1 MSLTKLIDYPSVTEK
16 IIHLFLFAY
25 FFLLI
30 FPHTTTPKEIILW
43 TAVLCWII
51 IRIKRPE
58 PFIRLTPIITA
69 LSLFMVIAFIA
80 SVSGAEPIENLK
92 RFKGELLVPFLFF
105 LITATEFNSI
115 EKSKRLLYAPLIAFA
130 IYTMLAVFES
140 ANYGLHQYFWIKSN
154 REQYIWL
161 DNYTQMSAAI
171 FPLILGLILLTVN
184 RGLRYLLVI
193 YAVSVFGIVT
203 AYRGFTVFSGTV
215 MVLLLWIISVR
226 PLKYRWR
233 MAVLLSLF
241 ILAFVSLMFFFKDDP
256 GVQDYRLKFEKV
268 INVSEEFEIESG
280 FSNRLPAWKASI
292 DVIKD
297 RPLLGY
303 GWGIKKFQKLVQK
316 EKFMEKWKVEKPSV
330 YNFYTTYKNVFFP
343 PHNLFLEI
351 AIQSG
356 LLGLSAFII
365 FIGIYLCY
373 LMKAIRYNSAE
384 NGHNFAVI
392 VVGGTILSFIIMSLM
407 SNELGNISGKI
418 FFVVLG
424 VGAAWINSKPRQKA
438 QAELSNG
445 VKD

>member
-25 FFLLI
+25 FLLLI

-51 IRIKRPE
+51 LRIKRPG

-80 SVSGAEPIENLK
+80 SVIGAEPIENLK
-92 RFKGELLVPFLFF
+92 RFKGELFVPFLFF

-130 IYTMLAVFES
+130 IYTLLAVFES

-161 DNYTQMSAAI
+161 DNYTQMSAII

-203 AYRGFTVFSGTV
+203 AYRGFTVFSGSV
-215 MVLLLWIISVR
+215 SVLLLWAIFAR
-226 PLKYRWR
+226 PPKYRLW
-233 MAVLLSLF
+233 MVGFISLF
-241 ILAFVSLMFFFKDDP
+241 LLIFGFLLHSYKGYPAVDE
-256 GVQDYRLKFEKV
+256 YRAKLEKI
-268 INVSEEFEIESG
+268 INVSGEFKSKGG
-280 FSNRLPAWKASI
+280 FSNRMPAWEASVDI
-292 DVIKD
+292 IKD
-297 RPLLGY
+297 RPILGY
-303 GWGIKKFQKLVQK
+303 GWGIKKFTKLVQQK
-316 EKFMEKWKVEKPSV
+316 KLMENWKVNKPHV
-330 YNFYTTYKNVFFP
+330 YDFFTTFKDVFFP
-343 PHNLFLEI
+343 PHNMFLEI

-365 FIGIYLCY
+365 FIGIYLYY
-373 LMKAIRYNSAE
+373 LFKNILRNSSDTDR
-384 NGHNFAVI
+384 NFSI
-392 VVGGTILSFIIMSLM
+392 ILVGGTFLSFIIMSLM
-407 SNELGNISGKI
+407 SNEMGNISGKI

-424 VGAAWINSKPRQKA
+424 VGAAWIEGKTRGDYQ
-438 QAELSNG
+438 
-445 VKD
+445 